1 MLMCEIVDFRS
12 GEPMIE
18 DIVSSFGR
26 RLRRNATATRLKAK
40 TALGHG
46 SLGTA
51 MYKSESAHGGVTAQ
65 VRRSPREPT
74 RFASSVGRGHL
85 PGEGEPIRW
94 RSYRG
99 PADETKA
106 MANALEGWAAQ

>member
-74 RFASSVGRGHL
+74 RFASSVGSL
-85 PGEGEPIRW
+85 PSSEVKRSRSGGDPIG
-94 RSYRG
+94 G
-99 PADETKA
+99 PADETKP
-106 MANALEGWAAQ
+106 